1 MGKHLLI
8 TSEVLNKI
16 EYDLWEATE
25 DKYFFDYDSYEIVE
39 KENAPEGSYLIPLIH
54 ISQVEVMKAFLSDLN
69 DRAITNAF
77 KDLSDKDIWSRF
89 WNEFDDDGIRS
100 GRWKEFEN
108 TYLRKTM
115 ENWCNENGIAYRM
128 ET

>member
-1 MGKHLLI
+1 MGKQLLI

-54 ISQVEVMKAFLSDLN
+54 ISQVEVMKAFLIDLN
-69 DRAITNAF
+69 ARVITNAF